1 MIAWIRAWGQYHLER
16 FKTLQLY
23 VWKQISISLG
33 KSKVWGMGGWY
44 NVCLLYTSN
53 TKEEMDF
60 VVESIKRIVER
71 LRSMSPLYEDYMK
84 KHGEAQ

>member
-1 MIAWIRAWGQYHLER
+1 MKMSICMIAWIRAWGQYHLER

-44 NVCLLYTSN
+44 NV
-53 TKEEMDF
+53 D
-60 VVESIKRIVER
+60 I
-71 LRSMSPLYEDYMK
+71 
-84 KHGEAQ
+84 G